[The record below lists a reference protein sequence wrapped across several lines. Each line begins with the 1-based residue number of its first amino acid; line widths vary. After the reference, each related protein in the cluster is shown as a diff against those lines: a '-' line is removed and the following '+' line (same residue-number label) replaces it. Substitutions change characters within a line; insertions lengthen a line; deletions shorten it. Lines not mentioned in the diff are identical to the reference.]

1 MCIVS
6 MDGGLSQIVVDRKR
20 VRSAGLD
27 VNVDPVWRASRPE
40 GQETD
45 VMPLRLVAMGSVVNL
60 EFTGI
65 QLEYHLYMYQKIDS
79 RSKW

>member
-1 MCIVS
+1 MCIIS

-20 VRSAGLD
+20 VRGAGLD
-27 VNVDPVWRASRPE
+27 VNVEPVWRASRPE

-65 QLEYHLYMYQKIDS
+65 QLEYHIYMYQKIDS
-79 RSKW
+79 RPKW